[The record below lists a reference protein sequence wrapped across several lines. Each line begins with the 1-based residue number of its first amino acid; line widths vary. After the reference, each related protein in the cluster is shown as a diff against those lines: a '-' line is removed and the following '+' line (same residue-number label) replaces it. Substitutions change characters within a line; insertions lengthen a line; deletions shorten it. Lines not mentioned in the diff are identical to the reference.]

1 MISFSLIRCL
11 ENSVVAVLSLI
22 HDIYRIRL
30 HVQIDEEVVVQHF
43 HLHDS
48 FFHAHRF
55 QLELLRSYDGSL
67 FLLFLDLR
75 TMDPEEKR
83 AAVREIR
90 AAREKNPLLGFGVIG
105 GTREDVILGEEAAD
119 VLCLFGETSSDRL
132 PVIRMDGTLG
142 DAIRRGDCAWFARSH
157 AEDALRESDG
167 RIRICGGLG
176 IDRLG
181 APAEV
186 YARVERLNDV
196 WGASWA
202 VGSGGIIP
210 DEDYLGLIA
219 MLGAYA
225 RIRDAAR

>member
-1 MISFSLIRCL
+1 MNCDKRIFLDFLFGNGTLPVLFEPFLSKRHTETLIWRRGPKL
-11 ENSVVAVLSLI
+11 WDTA
-22 HDIYRIRL
+22 
-30 HVQIDEEVVVQHF
+30 
-43 HLHDS
+43 
-48 FFHAHRF
+48 AHTVGTLVSQTERT
-55 QLELLRSYDGSL
+55 RADV
-67 FLLFLDLR
+67 LFLDLR